1 MAFGKELCLLAEAE
15 VSHNVIQLFSP
26 GWGQTV
32 QGNNL
37 FICYQNTINQVR
49 S

>member
-1 MAFGKELCLLAEAE
+1 MTFGKAVHLLAEAE
-15 VSHNVIQLFSP
+15 ISRDVVQYFSL
-26 GWGQTV
+26 GREQTA

-37 FICYQNTINQVR
+37 FICYQNTINQVW

>member
-1 MAFGKELCLLAEAE
+1 MAFGKAVCLLAEVE
-15 VSHNVIQLFSP
+15 VSHNVIQLSSS
-26 GWGQTV
+26 GWGQTA

-37 FICYQNTINQVR
+37 FICYQNTINQVW